1 MADANFIESCSAC
14 RFFLAPHGAIG
25 VCRRYPT
32 HQNRHG
38 NDWCGEFGEKEI
50 KRSAEEKKKILS
62 EITEASLALLNKS
75 IDELNG
81 SDLIERVEEDF
92 KTQNAKRGRKPKVQK

>member
-14 RFFLAPHGAIG
+14 RFFLAPNGAIG

-38 NDWCGEFGEKEI
+38 NDWCGEWTFKKTIVEITQEKIINEAFDEVYAKRSKEI
-50 KRSAEEKKKILS
+50 AAM
-62 EITEASLALLNKS
+62 EIDKP
-75 IDELNG
+75 
-81 SDLIERVEEDF
+81 
-92 KTQNAKRGRKPKVQK
+92 KRGRKPKVQA

>member
-14 RFFLAPHGAIG
+14 RFFLAPNGAIG

-38 NDWCGEFGEKEI
+38 NDWCGEWTYKLTIE
-50 KRSAEEKKKILS
+50 
-62 EITEASLALLNKS
+62 EITEKSLEIIKPV
-75 IDELNG
+75 ID
-81 SDLIERVEEDF
+81 DYIDTV
-92 KTQNAKRGRKPKVQK
+92 KTIKKRGRKRLKDLSE

>member
-38 NDWCGEFGEKEI
+38 NDWCGEFEQKEEWP
-50 KRSAEEKKKILS
+50 SSMELPV
-62 EITEASLALLNKS
+62 LNP
-75 IDELNG
+75 I
-81 SDLIERVEEDF
+81 
-92 KTQNAKRGRKPKVQK
+92 KRGRKPKVQA

>member
-1 MADANFIESCSAC
+1 MAEANSIESCSAC

-38 NDWCGEFGEKEI
+38 NDWCGEFDSIPI
-50 KRSAEEKKKILS
+50 KRTSEEHMKAVN
-62 EITEASLALLNKS
+62 EITSNALDILEQELAKQKS
-75 IDELNG
+75 
-81 SDLIERVEEDF
+81 
-92 KTQNAKRGRKPKVQK
+92 KRGRKPKVKA